1 MNNKIISRAGALL
14 ILIIIPLGFYFYY
27 KQKIDALP
35 KHAEK
40 ISTYWDAPSFKYQT
54 QNGDTLT
61 NDSLKGKMYVADF
74 IFTNCPN
81 VCMDLSKTMA
91 QLQQNF
97 VDNGRVKLVSFS
109 IDPARDSLAALKN
122 YALRYGAINGKWY
135 FLRGDTATT
144 WNTIEK
150 GFKVSVG
157 YEHDSTGN
165 GYSFT
170 HSDKLVLVDDKGKV
184 RGFYNGLDKSEM
196 DSLYNNI
203 GLLLAAKAL

>member
-1 MNNKIISRAGALL
+1 MNNKLFSRLVALL
-14 ILIIIPLGFYFYY
+14 ILLIIPLGFYFYY

-35 KHAEK
+35 RRAEK
-40 ISTYWDAPSFKYQT
+40 IQSYWDAPSFKYQT

-61 NDSLKGKMYVADF
+61 NDSLKGIVYVADF

-81 VCMDLSKTMA
+81 VCLDLSKTMA

-97 VDNGRVKLVSFS
+97 ITNRRLRLVSFS
-109 IDPARDSLAALKN
+109 VDPARDSIAALKD
-122 YALRYGAINGKWY
+122 YAQRYGAVRGKWY
-135 FLRGDTATT
+135 FLRGDTSSI
-144 WNTIEK
+144 WNTVEK

-157 YEHDSTGN
+157 YARDSIGT

-170 HSDKLVLVDDKGKV
+170 HSEKLVLVDDKGKV
-184 RGFYNGLDKSEM
+184 RGFYNGLDRAEM

-203 GLLLAAKAL
+203 GLLLAARAL

>member
-1 MNNKIISRAGALL
+1 MNNKLSSRLIALL
-14 ILIIIPLGFYFYY
+14 ILLIIPLGFYFYY

-35 KHAEK
+35 GRAKK
-40 ISTYWDAPSFKYQT
+40 IQSYWDAPSFKYQT

-61 NDSLKGKMYVADF
+61 NDSLKGRVYVADF

-97 VDNGRVKLVSFS
+97 VDNQRVKLVSFS
-109 IDPARDSLAALKN
+109 VDPMRDSVAALKE
-122 YALRYGAINGKWY
+122 YAQRYGAVRNKWY
-135 FLRGDTATT
+135 FLRGDTATI
-144 WNTIEK
+144 WNTVEK

-157 YEHDSTGN
+157 YAKDSAGT

-170 HSDKLVLVDDKGKV
+170 HSEKLVLVDDQGKV
-184 RGFYNGLDKSEM
+184 RGFYNGLDKAEM